1 MDSKTNREENFED
14 MLYIIKKLSNS
25 YYLCSY
31 EDTNNEI
38 KFVFSPLISDAL
50 KLLQPMAERYMCVI
64 KEIEHDE
71 YEIIPAK

>member
-1 MDSKTNREENFED
+1 

-31 EDTNNEI
+31 EDTNNGI

-50 KLLQPMAERYMCVI
+50 KFPQTIAERHMCVI

-71 YEIIPAK
+71 YEIIPSK